1 MSRKLMIIAV
11 CILTSV
17 MFLRRGFA
25 QTAAGEYRVGI
36 DDVLEVNILKP
47 EKLTVTMNVSP
58 DGSIPMIYL
67 GNVQVKG
74 LTLSQIQDEIQNRL
88 ADGYMNYP
96 LVSVF
101 VKESRSRKFFVYGDV
116 AKPGAY
122 SMEHATTVLKAISM
136 AGGFSKNSASSKIE
150 ILRLS
155 PDSSGYGHIEVD
167 FKAIMQ
173 GKTQADVLIEPADT
187 IIVSEGNFSI
197 YGDVAKPG
205 VYPLEENSTILKAIS
220 MAGGLS
226 KSGASSSIRV
236 LRPKKDASGTEMIPV
251 DIKAVMEGDSRA
263 NILLQTLDTI
273 VVSENQFFVYG
284 EVGKPGVY
292 PLAEDTTVLKAIS
305 MAGGLSKAGSS
316 SSVKILRPQKTGGSQ
331 TLPIDIQAALKGLPE
346 ANIKILP
353 DDSIAVSEEK
363 FFVYGEVS
371 KPGMYPMEVNTTVL
385 KAISMA
391 GGFAKF
397 GSSSRVKILRPSED
411 GTTYDT
417 IKVNIKEIMEGFSSS
432 DIPLKSGDTV
442 VIAEGMF

>member
-1 MSRKLMIIAV
+1 MRRTSIIVTVCIIAG
-11 CILTSV
+11 LMSARSV
-17 MFLRRGFA
+17 PA
-25 QTAAGEYRVGI
+25 QTAASEYRVGV
-36 DDVLEVNILKP
+36 DDVLEINILKP
-47 EKLTVTMNVSP
+47 EKLSVAMAVSP
-58 DGSIPMIYL
+58 DGSIPMVYL
-67 GNVQVKG
+67 GNVHVKG
-74 LTLSQIQDEIQNRL
+74 LTLSQIQNDIQDRL

-116 AKPGAY
+116 VKPGAY

-136 AGGFSKNSASSKIE
+136 AGGFSKNSASSKVK

-155 PDSSGYGHIEVD
+155 ADSAGYGHLDVD
-167 FKAIMQ
+167 MKAIMQ
-173 GKTQADVLIEPADT
+173 GMTRADLLIEPADT

-226 KSGASSSIRV
+226 KSGASSTIRV
-236 LRPKKDASGTEMIPV
+236 LRRKKDASGAEMIPV
-251 DIKAVMEGDSRA
+251 DIKAVMEGSADA
-263 NILLQTLDTI
+263 NIMLETLDTV

-292 PLAEDTTVLKAIS
+292 PLGEDTTVLKAIS

-316 SSVKILRPQKTGGSQ
+316 SSIKILRPAKAGGSE
-331 TLPIDIQAALKGLPE
+331 TIVVDIQAALKGMPE
-346 ANIKILP
+346 TNIRILP

-371 KPGMYPMEVNTTVL
+371 RPGMYPMELNTTVL

-397 GSSSRVKILRPSED
+397 GSSSRVKILRPSES
-411 GTTYDT
+411 GATYET
-417 IKVNIKEIMEGFSSS
+417 IRVNMKEIMEGFSSA